1 MIIIK
6 KFWSNITSNF
16 HYRYALILPFLYA
29 LINLFLNWE
38 IQYSIRSRGVIY
50 LVFQENAFNII
61 ALFLL
66 ILNFI
71 LFAFYRA
78 KITRRNKDFK
88 VFNLNTNAIAKKLTL
103 KFTITVTVCF
113 IIATLGFGVASF
125 SRYEA
130 DSKALK
136 QYNLISEDTT
146 LFTYDDVTEIN
157 VYLEMESRGKHSSGY
172 ATVIELKADN
182 KTFQLYS
189 SGFDDDYTLIKQ
201 FLSYF
206 DEDII
211 TVDNT
216 HSDETD
222 DRNFYGYYDHP
233 EIFEEIYQ

>member
-1 MIIIK
+1 MK

-38 IQYSIRSRGVIY
+38 MQYSIRSRGVIY
-50 LVFQENAFNII
+50 LVFPENVFNIVS
-61 ALFLL
+61 LFLL
-66 ILNFI
+66 IFNFI
-71 LFAFYRA
+71 LFAFYRT
-78 KITRRNKDFK
+78 KITRGNKDFK
-88 VFNLNTNAIAKKLTL
+88 VFNLNTNTIAKKLTV
-103 KFTITVTVCF
+103 KFAITATTCF

-136 QYNLISEDTT
+136 QYNLISADAT
-146 LFTYDDVTEIN
+146 LFTYDEVTEIN
-157 VYLEMESRGKHSSGY
+157 VYLEMERRRGKRNSGY
-172 ATVIELKADN
+172 ATVIELKTDSN
-182 KTFQLYS
+182 TYTFSS
-189 SGFDDDYTLIKQ
+189 SGFDDDYSLIKQ
-201 FLSYF
+201 FLSCF

-216 HSDETD
+216 HSDETED
-222 DRNFYGYYDHP
+222 WNFYGYYDHP

>member
-1 MIIIK
+1 MK

-50 LVFQENAFNII
+50 LVFQENAFNIV

-66 ILNFI
+66 IFNFI
-71 LFAFYRA
+71 LFAFYRT
-78 KITRRNKDFK
+78 KITRGNKSFK
-88 VFNLNTNAIAKKLTL
+88 VFNLNTNTIAKKLTI
-103 KFTITVTVCF
+103 KFIIAATICF
-113 IIATLGFGVASF
+113 VIATLGFGVATF

-130 DSKALK
+130 DSKAFR
-136 QYNLISEDTT
+136 QYNLTSEDTT
-146 LFTYDDVTEIN
+146 LFTYDEVTEIN

-172 ATVIELKADN
+172 ATIIELKADD

-189 SGFDDDYTLIKQ
+189 SGFDDDYALIKQ

-206 DEDII
+206 NKNII

-216 HSDETD
+216 HSDKTEAQ
-222 DRNFYGYYDHP
+222 NFYGYYAHP
-233 EIFEEIYQ
+233 EIFEEIYGS